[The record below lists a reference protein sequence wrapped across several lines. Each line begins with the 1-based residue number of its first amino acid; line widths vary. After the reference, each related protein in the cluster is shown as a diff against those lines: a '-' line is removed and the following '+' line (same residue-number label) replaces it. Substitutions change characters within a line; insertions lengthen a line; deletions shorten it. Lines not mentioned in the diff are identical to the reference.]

1 MGRIGLLLL
10 SMCFAVQAMAAG
22 ATQVGGTVVNYNAF
36 MTNFL
41 SPEITTKYGLQR
53 SEQLGALN
61 FNLSKDDQK
70 IASTIKGTYRETGD
84 KKAKPLTFK
93 QVIND
98 QGAIDYFAQFPVQP
112 AKVYVFAI
120 ELKVN
125 GETKDIEFSQE
136 VAPLQ

>member
-10 SMCFAVQAMAAG
+10 SLCFAGQAMAAG
-22 ATQVGGTVVNYNAF
+22 VTQVGDTVVNYNAF

-41 SPEITTKYGLQR
+41 SPEITAKYGLQR
-53 SEQLGALN
+53 SDQLGALN
-61 FNLSKDDQK
+61 INVSKTDQK
-70 IASTIKGTYRETGD
+70 IASTIKGTYRETTE

-98 QGAIDYFAQFPVQP
+98 QGAIDYFAQFKVLP
-112 AKVYVFAI
+112 AKVYVFDL

-125 GETKDIEFSQE
+125 GETKRIEFSQE
-136 VAPLQ
+136 VASLQ

>member
-10 SMCFAVQAMAAG
+10 SLCFAVQAMAAG
-22 ATQVGGTVVNYNAF
+22 VTQVGDTVVNYNAF

-41 SPEITTKYGLQR
+41 SPEMTEKYGLQR
-53 SEQLGALN
+53 SDQLGALN
-61 FNLSKDDQK
+61 INVSKADQK
-70 IASTIKGTYRETGD
+70 IASTIKGTYRETAE

-98 QGAIDYFAQFPVQP
+98 QGSIDYFAQFQVQP
-112 AKVYVFAI
+112 AKVYVFDL

-125 GETKDIEFSQE
+125 GETKRIEFSQE
-136 VAPLQ
+136 VASLQ

>member
-10 SMCFAVQAMAAG
+10 SMCFALQAMAAG

-41 SPEITTKYGLQR
+41 SPEITARYGLQR
-53 SEQLGALN
+53 SDQLGALN

-70 IASTIKGTYRETGD
+70 IASTIKGTYRETSD

-125 GETKDIEFSQE
+125 GETKGIEFSQE

>member
-22 ATQVGGTVVNYNAF
+22 ATQVGSTVVNYNAF
-36 MTNFL
+36 MSNFL
-41 SPEITTKYGLQR
+41 SAEIAQKYGLQR
-53 SEQLGALN
+53 NDHLGALN
-61 FNLSKDDQK
+61 VNLAKADQK
-70 IASTIKGTYRETGD
+70 IASTIKGTYRAIDE

-98 QGAIDYFAQFPVQP
+98 QGSIDYFAQFPVKSSQ
-112 AKVYVFAI
+112 VYVFDV

-125 GETKDIEFSQE
+125 GETKGIEFSQK

>member
-10 SMCFAVQAMAAG
+10 SMCFTVQAMAAG

-41 SPEITTKYGLQR
+41 SADITQKYGLQR
-53 SEQLGALN
+53 SDQLGALN
-61 FNLSKDDQK
+61 INLAKADQK
-70 IASTIKGTYRETGD
+70 IASTIKGTYRENGE

-98 QGAIDYFAQFPVQP
+98 QGSIDYFAQFPVKP
-112 AKVYVFAI
+112 AQVYVFDV

-125 GETKDIEFSQE
+125 GETKGILFSQE
-136 VAPLQ
+136 VAPL